1 MLRYAGVRFNNNKGE
16 FVTVNVCCRPI
27 RSTLATR
34 SRNRSM
40 LFESFFHDLNICLV
54 PNDILLLPTIFLKY
68 SKGFCPSWL
77 SNGVC
82 EIHSNMLMTALGL
95 NFADLLDYVA
105 VNPTEVSHRPQFG
118 NLRRSRSLPRKPP
131 FHKLPKRSHGRIIR
145 SSALTSDAGLCWQ
158 PR

>member
-105 VNPTEVSHRPQFG
+105 VNSTEISHRPQFG
-118 NLRRSRSLPRKPP
+118 NGCADRAACP
-131 FHKLPKRSHGRIIR
+131 FHKLPKRSHGRIRR
-145 SSALTSDAGLCWQ
+145 SSALTADAGLCWR